1 MESLILYGEVK
12 DMGTTYYLFFIVFI
26 LLIFTGIEY
35 RKVMVAQKLRKRK
48 KGKKETKFM
57 ESFAKQFIGKECL
70 IYIMSGSSANITGII
85 KEVQDGGMLVEG
97 RDKQLQ
103 VINLDYVTRIMEY
116 PRKKNGKKKSLVW
129 E

>member
-1 MESLILYGEVK
+1 M
-12 DMGTTYYLFFIVFI
+12 DTTYYLFFIVFI
-26 LLIFTGIEY
+26 LLIFTSIEY